1 MRALP
6 QGDDVVISGIGIV
19 SPLGCGVEEVLR
31 AMPGDASAPGIDWE
45 RYAPYG
51 VRRAAPFDDTRF
63 LRKASERRVMS
74 DMMLHAV
81 EAAGQALTAA
91 ALLGDAERLA
101 RLDLLVAAGMSARDT
116 AADARLLDGARR
128 AAAPAVRH
136 NEMMQSE
143 YKPTLFL
150 AQLSNLVAGNLSI
163 VFGIK
168 GSSRTISGEE
178 LAGAQCLDVAVRQI
192 RSGQRD
198 IVLIG
203 GCFSADR
210 PEIVAGYAAAGM
222 LRREQD
228 DGDGTVLASMAVF
241 LVLESAR
248 SAAGRTHMPLARVAA
263 VRLARSDR
271 APAALSRD
279 ALVALTG
286 ARRGG
291 RIAVI
296 DGSPGGASLD
306 EETRLLLAGIAAS
319 SGLTLCG
326 HHPRSARFGHGV
338 DASALLST
346 ALGALALAHPDAVLQ
361 PGSDAANDAAAPELA
376 LCCDWG
382 LRTGETEI
390 LLEKA
395 A

>member
-1 MRALP
+1 MNTVPPGRE
-6 QGDDVVISGIGIV
+6 VVISGIGIV
-19 SPLGCGVEEVLR
+19 SPLGCGVDAVL
-31 AMPGDASAPGIDWE
+31 AALSGTDAPEIDWQ

-51 VRRAAPFDDTRF
+51 VRRPAPFDDTRF
-63 LRKASERRVMS
+63 LRKPSERRVMS
-74 DMMLHAV
+74 DMMIHAV

-91 ALLGDAERLA
+91 ALADDPERLA
-101 RLDLLVAAGMSARDT
+101 ALHLLVAAGMSARDT
-116 AADARLLDGARR
+116 AADARLLDEARR

-136 NEMMQSE
+136 NELMQSE
-143 YKPTLFL
+143 FKPTLFL

-192 RSGQRD
+192 RSGQREM
-198 IVLIG
+198 VLVG

-210 PEIVAGYAAAGM
+210 PEIVASYAAGGM
-222 LRREQD
+222 LRRAVD
-228 DGDGTVLASMAVF
+228 ANDGAVLASMSVF

-248 SAAGRTHMPLARVAA
+248 SAAARGHRPLARISS
-263 VRLARSDR
+263 VRVGRSQR
-271 APAALSRD
+271 APMSLAQEAILRLTD
-279 ALVALTG
+279 A
-286 ARRGG
+286 G
-291 RIAVI
+291 RAGRVAVI
-296 DGSPGGASLD
+296 DGSPGSAWLD
-306 EETRLLLAGIAAS
+306 DETRHLLAALAGA
-319 SGLTLCG
+319 SGLTLSG
-326 HHPRSARFGHGV
+326 HHARSARFGHGV
-338 DASALLST
+338 DVSALLST
-346 ALGALALAHPDAVLQ
+346 AMGALALTHPDAVL
-361 PGSDAANDAAAPELA
+361 GRDRDAAGDGSAPDMA